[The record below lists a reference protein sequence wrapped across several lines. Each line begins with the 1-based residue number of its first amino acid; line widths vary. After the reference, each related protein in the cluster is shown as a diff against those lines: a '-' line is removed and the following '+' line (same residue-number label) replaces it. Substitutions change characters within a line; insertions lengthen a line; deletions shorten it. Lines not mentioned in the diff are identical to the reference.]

1 MLALA
6 VTVVAADGAES
17 ATDVNLYNHE
27 TDASPCGRRLEMA
40 AATTMYA
47 DTAASASTD
56 VTTGVSKKW
65 SGLGACLAMRICRR
79 EMCYETQSQSWYLK
93 HARVCDVSYTSSS
106 KLFLKLREAEGVAEA
121 SAQRSGARLSK
132 AWLSSR
138 HTKGARHQQMA
149 CFVGDHVQT

>member
-1 MLALA
+1 MVALA

-17 ATDVNLYNHE
+17 AADVNHYHYE
-27 TDASPCGRRLEMA
+27 ADASPCGRRLKMA
-40 AATTMYA
+40 AATTVYA

-65 SGLGACLAMRICRR
+65 SGLGACLAMHICGR

-93 HARVCDVSYTSSS
+93 HTRVCAVSYTSSS
-106 KLFLKLREAEGVAEA
+106 KLSLELPEAEGVAEA

-138 HTKGARHQQMA
+138 HTKGTRHQEMA
-149 CFVGDHVQT
+149 CFVGDHIQT